1 MVIWEI
7 TTTFIA
13 VNAIPIFSNKQFGF
27 IKGRS
32 TSLQL
37 LQILDKWTE
46 LLKNG
51 GQIDVIYTDLEKA
64 FDKIPHKMLISKLS
78 SYGLNKEIISWVPV
92 GCGIPQSSL
101 LGPILLLFILMILLN
116 MLTMDQISIYMWMT
130 QSYFLLLKPWKIQP
144 RFRKIKGV
152 FIATQLNWTQL
163 DAGMWRYHANRMDAR
178 RSQFDLGR
186 VDAYI

>member
-1 MVIWEI
+1 MSTWDPPLSYITWSSSLGNLHLELLMWPSLRVTRRLTVVWEI

-13 VNAIPIFSNKQFGF
+13 GNAIPIFSNKQFGF

-78 SYGLNKEIISWVPV
+78 SHGLNKEIISW
-92 GCGIPQSSL
+92 
-101 LGPILLLFILMILLN
+101 FEAFLN
-116 MLTMDQISIYMWMT
+116 NSKQ
-130 QSYFLLLKPWKIQP
+130 KVC
-144 RFRKIKGV
+144 IKGIFSDWV
-152 FIATQLNWTQL
+152 GTCMEWYPTGFLVGTNTVYYL
-163 DAGMWRYHANRMDAR
+163 Y
-178 RSQFDLGR
+178 
-186 VDAYI
+186 